1 MADQQASDRPLSDP
15 TQLARS
21 LADIAERSQRLL
33 TEWMT
38 RNGLAGS
45 RAAMSETLDIASS
58 FADLTTH
65 LVTDPARIAQ
75 AQVSLWTAYTE
86 LWQNTATRML
96 GFQTEPLYQP
106 LKGDLRFQHPAWR
119 ENEIFNYIKQSYLLV
134 SRWLEG
140 TIHNDHDDER
150 MTKQKVEF
158 YTRQFVNAVSPSN
171 FAFTNPEVIQATI
184 ESGGENLI
192 RGLEN
197 LLADLEQGDALH
209 RTNLISSLQ
218 FVVGKTIAATPGKV
232 VFRNELMELI
242 QYSPTTEMVLK
253 RPLLFIP
260 PWINKFY
267 IVDLEEDKSWVKWAV
282 DQGHTVFL
290 ISWVNPTGN
299 LAQKQF
305 EDYLLEGP
313 IVALDVIRR
322 ETGEAE
328 VNAVAYC
335 VGGVLLAATMAYLA
349 GKGEERIA
357 TGTFIATLLDFSEP
371 GDLGVFI
378 DEATIAEL
386 VKTAQEDYHPGAGS
400 MATFNL
406 LRENDLIWSFVV
418 NNYLLGKDAF
428 PFDLLY
434 WNCDATAMP
443 YAMHRFYLQ
452 KFYKENA
459 LVKPG
464 GITLAGG
471 PIDLRKVRVPTY
483 FLSTRED
490 HIAPW
495 RSTYKG
501 MRLLSGPVRFT
512 LAGCGHISGIINPP
526 KGNKHGYWTS
536 ERTPPADPES
546 WLSKSKRREDSWWT
560 DWDSWV
566 KRQAGMDDVV
576 PARIPGGNRLTS
588 FGDAPG
594 TYIAL
599 R

>member
-1 MADQQASDRPLSDP
+1 MADQHASGRRLSDP
-15 TQLARS
+15 AQLARS

-45 RAAMSETLDIASS
+45 RAAMSGTLDIAGS

-65 LVTDPARIAQ
+65 MVADPARIAQ
-75 AQVSLWTAYTE
+75 AQVSLWAAYME

-96 GFQTEPLYQP
+96 GFQTEPLYEP

-140 TIHNDHDDER
+140 TIRDVHDVDR
-150 MTKQKVEF
+150 LTKQKVEF
-158 YTRQFVNAVSPSN
+158 YTRQFINAVSPSN

-197 LLADLEQGDALH
+197 LLADLEQGNALQ
-209 RTNLISSLQ
+209 RTGPITAPPLII
-218 FVVGKTIAATPGKV
+218 GKTVATTPGKV

-242 QYSPTTEMVLK
+242 QYSPTTSTVLK

-267 IVDLEEDKSWVKWAV
+267 IVDLGENKSWVKWAV

-290 ISWVNPTGN
+290 ISWVNPTGE

-313 IVALDVIRR
+313 MVALDVIRE

-335 VGGVLLAATMAYLA
+335 IGGVLLAATMAYLA
-349 GKGEERIA
+349 DKGDERIA
-357 TGTFIATLLDFSEP
+357 TGTFLATLLDFSEP
-371 GDLGVFI
+371 GELGTFI

-386 VKTAQEDYHPGAGS
+386 GRGMPDEAQADAGS
-400 MATFNL
+400 MATFHL

-418 NNYLLGKDAF
+418 NNYLLGHDSF

-443 YAMHRFYLQ
+443 YTMHSFYLK
-452 KFYKENA
+452 KFYRENV

-471 PIDLRKVRVPTY
+471 SINLRKVRAPTY

-526 KGNKHGYWTS
+526 TGSKRGYWTS

-546 WLSKSKRREDSWWT
+546 WMSKSKRREESWWV
-560 DWDSWV
+560 DWDAWV
-566 KRQAGMDDVV
+566 KRQ
-576 PARIPGGNRLTS
+576 PGNSDRVASRLPGRRAAPCL
-588 FGDAPG
+588 GDAPG
-594 TYIAL
+594 TYVAA

>member
-1 MADQQASDRPLSDP
+1 MADQHASGRTLSDP
-15 TQLARS
+15 AQLARS

-33 TEWMT
+33 TDWMT
-38 RNGLAGS
+38 RNGLAGP
-45 RAAMSETLDIASS
+45 RAAMSETLEIAGS

-65 LVTDPARIAQ
+65 MVTDPARMAQ
-75 AQVSLWTAYTE
+75 AQVSLWSAYME

-96 GFQTEPLYQP
+96 GFQTEPLYEP

-134 SRWLEG
+134 SRWLEE
-140 TIHNDHDDER
+140 TIQDIHDVDR

-158 YTRQFVNAVSPSN
+158 YTRQFINAVSPSN

-197 LLADLEQGDALH
+197 LLADLEQGDALQMA
-209 RTNLISSLQ
+209 RLISSPR
-218 FVVGKTIAATPGKV
+218 FVIGKTVAATPGKV
-232 VFRNELMELI
+232 VYRNELMELI
-242 QYSPTTEMVLK
+242 QYNPTTPTVLK

-267 IVDLEEDKSWVKWAV
+267 IVDLAEDKSWVKWAV

-290 ISWVNPTGN
+290 ISWVNPIGE
-299 LAQKQF
+299 LGRKQF

-313 IVALDVIRR
+313 MVALDIIRR
-322 ETGEAE
+322 EIGEAE

-335 VGGVLLAATMAYLA
+335 IGGVLLAAAMAYLA
-349 GKGEERIA
+349 GKGDERIA
-357 TGTFIATLLDFSEP
+357 TGTFLATLLDFSEP
-371 GDLGVFI
+371 GDLGAFI

-386 VKTAQEDYHPGAGS
+386 GKGAPEECQAGAGS
-400 MATFNL
+400 MATFHL

-418 NNYLLGKDAF
+418 NNYLLGHDSF

-443 YAMHRFYLQ
+443 YAMHSFYLK
-452 KFYKENA
+452 KFYKENV

-464 GITLAGG
+464 GITLAGRA
-471 PIDLRKVRVPTY
+471 IDLRKVRAPTY

-512 LAGCGHISGIINPP
+512 LAGSGHISGIINPP
-526 KGNKHGYWTS
+526 SGSKRGYWTS

-546 WLSKSKRREDSWWT
+546 WMSKSRRREDSWWM
-560 DWDSWV
+560 DWDGWV
-566 KRQAGMDDVV
+566 KRQPGNEDRVAARV
-576 PARIPGGNRLTS
+576 PGQNASRCL
-588 FGDAPG
+588 GDAPG
-594 TYIAL
+594 TYVAA

>member
-1 MADQQASDRPLSDP
+1 
-15 TQLARS
+15 
-21 LADIAERSQRLL
+21 
-33 TEWMT
+33 
-38 RNGLAGS
+38 
-45 RAAMSETLDIASS
+45 MSESLQIAGS

-65 LVTDPARIAQ
+65 LVTDPARLAQ
-75 AQVSLWTAYTE
+75 AQVSLWTAYME

-96 GFQTEPLYQP
+96 GFQTEALYEP

-134 SRWLEG
+134 SRWLEA
-140 TIHNDHDDER
+140 TVRDVHDVDR

-184 ESGGENLI
+184 ESRGENLI

-197 LLADLEQGDALH
+197 LLADLERGQAMQ
-209 RTNLISSLQ
+209 RTSLIGHTG
-218 FVVGKTIAATPGKV
+218 FAIGETVAATPGKV
-232 VFRNELMELI
+232 VFRNDLMELI
-242 QYSPTTEMVLK
+242 QYRPTTETVLR

-260 PWINKFY
+260 PWTNKFY
-267 IVDLEEDKSWVKWAV
+267 IMDLGENKSWVKWAV

-290 ISWVNPTGN
+290 ISWVNPIGD
-299 LAQKQF
+299 LAEKQF

-313 IVALDVIRR
+313 ITALDVIRQV
-322 ETGEAE
+322 TGEAE

-335 VGGVLLAATMAYLA
+335 VGGVLLATTVAYLA
-349 GKGEERIA
+349 GMGDERIA
-357 TGTFIATLLDFSEP
+357 TGTFLATLLDFSEP

-378 DEATIAEL
+378 DEAIIAEL
-386 VKTAQEDYHPGAGS
+386 AKTPPEDRRRNGGS
-400 MATFNL
+400 METFTL

-418 NNYLLGKDAF
+418 NNYLLGEDRF
-428 PFDLLY
+428 PFDMLY
-434 WNCDATAMP
+434 WNCDAMTMP
-443 YAMHRFYLQ
+443 LAMHAFYLQ

-459 LVKPG
+459 LVRPG
-464 GITLAGG
+464 GVTLAGRA
-471 PIDLRKVRVPTY
+471 IDLRKVRAPTY

-495 RSTYKG
+495 RSAYKS

-526 KGNKHGYWTS
+526 TESKHGYWTS

-546 WLSKSKRREDSWWT
+546 WLSKSKRREGSWWT
-560 DWDSWV
+560 DWDAWV
-566 KRQAGMDDVV
+566 KRQAGQDDMVA
-576 PARIPGGNRLTS
+576 ARAPGGGEVEVL
-588 FGDAPG
+588 GDAPG
-594 TYIAL
+594 TYIAV

>member
-1 MADQQASDRPLSDP
+1 MPDQQASERILADP

-33 TEWMT
+33 TDWMT
-38 RNGLAGS
+38 RNGLANS
-45 RAAMSETLDIASS
+45 RETMSESLQIAGS

-65 LVTDPARIAQ
+65 LVTDPARLAQ
-75 AQVSLWTAYTE
+75 AQVSLWTAYME

-96 GFQTEPLYQP
+96 GFQTEPLYEP

-140 TIHNDHDDER
+140 TVRDVHDVDR

-184 ESGGENLI
+184 ESRGENLI

-197 LLADLEQGDALH
+197 LLADLEQSDAMH
-209 RTNLISSLQ
+209 RTSLIGHPG
-218 FVVGKTIAATPGKV
+218 FAIGETVATTPGKI
-232 VFRNELMELI
+232 VFRNDLMELI
-242 QYSPTTEMVLK
+242 QYSPTTEMVLR

-267 IVDLEEDKSWVKWAV
+267 IMDLGENKSWVKWAV

-290 ISWVNPTGN
+290 ISWVNPIGDLTE
-299 LAQKQF
+299 KSF

-313 IVALDVIRR
+313 IAALDVIQRV
-322 ETGEAE
+322 TGEAE

-335 VGGVLLAATMAYLA
+335 VGGVLLAVTMAYLA
-349 GKGEERIA
+349 RKGDERIA
-357 TGTFIATLLDFSEP
+357 TGTFLATLLDFSEP

-378 DEATIAEL
+378 DEATMAEL
-386 VKTAQEDYHPGAGS
+386 AKAMSEDRRLDAGS
-400 MATFNL
+400 METFNL

-418 NNYLLGKDAF
+418 NNYLLGNDRF

-434 WNCDATAMP
+434 WNCDATVMP
-443 YAMHRFYLQ
+443 HAMHDFYLQ
-452 KFYKENA
+452 KFYKGNA

-464 GITLAGG
+464 GVTLAGE
-471 PIDLRKVRVPTY
+471 PIDLRKVRAPTY

-495 RSTYKG
+495 RSAYKG

-526 KGNKHGYWTS
+526 TGNKHGYWTS

-560 DWDSWV
+560 DWDAWI
-566 KRQAGMDDVV
+566 KRQAGQKDRV
-576 PARIPGGNRLTS
+576 PARVPGGGRSKVL
-588 FGDAPG
+588 GDAPG
-594 TYIAL
+594 TYIAF

>member
-1 MADQQASDRPLSDP
+1 MADQQASDRILSDP

-21 LADIAERSQRLL
+21 LADIADRSQRLL

-38 RNGLAGS
+38 RNGIAGS
-45 RAAMSETLDIASS
+45 RAAMSESLDIAGS

-65 LVTDPARIAQ
+65 LVTDPGRIAQ
-75 AQVSLWTAYTE
+75 AQVSLWTAYME

-96 GFQTEPLYQP
+96 GFQTEPLYEP

-140 TIHNDHDDER
+140 TIRDVHDVDR

-158 YTRQFVNAVSPSN
+158 YTRQFINAVSPSN

-184 ESGGENLI
+184 ESRGENLI

-197 LLADLEQGDALH
+197 LLADLEQDDPLQST
-209 RTNLISSLQ
+209 RLIGRPP
-218 FVVGKTIAATPGKV
+218 FVVGKTVAATPGKV
-232 VFRNELMELI
+232 VFRNDLMELI

-267 IVDLEEDKSWVKWAV
+267 IVDLGENKSWVKWAV

-290 ISWVNPTGN
+290 ISWVNPVGD

-313 IVALDVIRR
+313 VVALDVIRR
-322 ETGEAE
+322 ETGESE

-349 GKGEERIA
+349 SKGEEKIA
-357 TGTFIATLLDFSEP
+357 TGTFLATLLDFSEP

-386 VKTAQEDYHPGAGS
+386 GKSAAEDSRPDAGS
-400 MATFNL
+400 LATFNL

-418 NNYLLGKDAF
+418 NNYLLGKDSF

-434 WNCDATAMP
+434 WNCDATVMP
-443 YAMHRFYLQ
+443 HAMHSFYLQ

-464 GITLAGG
+464 GIILASE

-526 KGNKHGYWTS
+526 SGNKHGYWTS

-560 DWDSWV
+560 DWDAWV
-566 KRQAGMDDVV
+566 KRQTGMNAVV
-576 PARIPGGNRLTS
+576 TARAPGGERLEIL
-588 FGDAPG
+588 GDAPG
-594 TYIAL
+594 TYVAS

>member
-1 MADQQASDRPLSDP
+1 MADQHASGRTLSDP
-15 TQLARS
+15 AQLARS

-33 TEWMT
+33 AEWMT

-45 RAAMSETLDIASS
+45 RAAMSETLDIAGS

-65 LVTDPARIAQ
+65 MVADPARIAH
-75 AQVSLWTAYTE
+75 AQVSLWTAYME

-96 GFQTEPLYQP
+96 GFHTEPLYEP

-140 TIHNDHDDER
+140 TIRDVHDVDR
-150 MTKQKVEF
+150 LTKQKVEF
-158 YTRQFVNAVSPSN
+158 YTRQFINAVSPSN

-192 RGLEN
+192 RGLKN
-197 LLADLEQGDALH
+197 LLADLEQGNALQ
-209 RTNLISSLQ
+209 RASLISNSQLI
-218 FVVGKTIAATPGKV
+218 VGKTVATTPGKV

-242 QYSPTTEMVLK
+242 QYSPTTATVLK

-267 IVDLEEDKSWVKWAV
+267 IVDLGEDKSWVKWAV
-282 DQGHTVFL
+282 EQGHTVFVV
-290 ISWVNPTGN
+290 SWVNPIGE

-313 IVALDVIRR
+313 IVALDAIRR

-335 VGGVLLAATMAYLA
+335 IGGVLLAATMAYLA
-349 GKGEERIA
+349 GKGDERIA
-357 TGTFIATLLDFSEP
+357 TGTFLATLLDFSEP
-371 GDLGVFI
+371 GDLGTFI

-386 VKTAQEDYHPGAGS
+386 GRSAPEECQADVGS
-400 MATFNL
+400 MATFHL

-418 NNYLLGKDAF
+418 NNYLLGHDSF

-443 YAMHRFYLQ
+443 YAMHSFYLK
-452 KFYKENA
+452 KFYKENV

-471 PIDLRKVRVPTY
+471 SIDLRKVRVPTY

-526 KGNKHGYWTS
+526 SGSKRGYWTS

-546 WLSKSKRREDSWWT
+546 WMSKSKRREESWWM
-560 DWDSWV
+560 DWDAWV
-566 KRQAGMDDVV
+566 KRQPGNSDRV
-576 PARIPGGNRLTS
+576 PARIPGRRTTACLGE
-588 FGDAPG
+588 APG
-594 TYIAL
+594 TYVAV